1 MSETRPPDKP
11 DTPPPAGGFSWTK
24 LKLPAVITSV
34 LAALVLANQ
43 FFEAV
48 PKVVDGMLKTRDAI
62 GRLIGRPVAPPPG
75 PQPAAAPKVDVRSLS
90 VLPRSLANVMA
101 SQESLHWLW
110 VGAENR
116 RADPLHYSV
125 EAEISGPVISAGLI
139 VADKQTVAP
148 GGKLERSI
156 HVPIPMAK
164 SDFTGDEILKVT
176 WYVKDGPNLLWQKT
190 TDIPVLPREVVPWG
204 LQSAKG
210 EAISREFLVAS
221 LTAWVITPDP
231 AIEERARAILK
242 IAGTEPDERIRA
254 RRFMAAAYEHLFAGP
269 TPVRVSDRALR
280 FPPKTNEPVKT
291 PAGVLKDR
299 RASAL
304 EAALLLAA
312 HRLALD
318 RGDLRARVTLL
329 ATPASPQDLESK
341 DFLLAWSP
349 DGREWEAVDLR
360 RAGTTAFEANRTAA
374 TERARPLLDDP
385 TLGKALGERGV
396 FVNDKQQVIA
406 LAFRRAQKAYNIRPL
421 P

>member
-11 DTPPPAGGFSWTK
+11 DAPPPAGGFSWTK
-24 LKLPAVITSV
+24 LKLPAVISSV

-48 PKVVDGMLKTRDAI
+48 PKLADGMLKTRDAI
-62 GRLIGRPVAPPPG
+62 GRLIGRPAVPPPG
-75 PQPAAAPKVDVRSLS
+75 PHPAAALTVDVRSLS

-101 SQESLHWLW
+101 LQKPLHWLW

-116 RADPLHYSV
+116 RADPLHYSI

-148 GGKLERSI
+148 GGKLEHSI

-164 SDFTGDEILKVT
+164 SDFKGDEILRVT
-176 WYVKDGPNLLWQKT
+176 WYVKDGPHLLWQKT
-190 TDIPVLPREVVPWG
+190 TNIPVLPREVVPWG
-204 LQSAKG
+204 LLSAKG
-210 EAISREFLVAS
+210 EPVSRELLVAS

-231 AIEERARAILK
+231 AIDERARAMLK
-242 IAGTEPDERIRA
+242 IAGTEPDERVRA

-269 TPVRVSDRALR
+269 TPVRVNDRALR
-280 FPPKTNEPVKT
+280 FPPRTDEAVKT
-291 PAGVLKDR
+291 PAGALKDR
-299 RASAL
+299 RATAL

-312 HRLALD
+312 HRRALD
-318 RGDLRARVTLL
+318 RGDLRARVALL
-329 ATPASPQDLESK
+329 ATPVSPQDLASK
-341 DFLLAWSP
+341 DFLLAWSLG
-349 DGREWEAVDLR
+349 GREWEAVDLR

-374 TERARPLLDDP
+374 TERARPLLDDA
-385 TLGKALGERGV
+385 TLGKALVERGV
-396 FVNDKQQVIA
+396 FIDDEHQVIA
-406 LAFRRAQKAYNIRPL
+406 LAFRRAEEAYKIRPL